1 MNVTDLPLIGI
12 VEWPATPLGRFP
24 ESMICPIVAEQLS
37 ILINRFC
44 NINGVWS
51 EPEYESCLQAIIDRD
66 FDDISSR
73 LNQVRYT
80 PIEGPDPVKL
90 MYSHR

>member
-1 MNVTDLPLIGI
+1 MSITDLPLIHSI
-12 VEWPATPLGRFP
+12 EWPTTRLGTYP
-24 ESMICPIVAEQLS
+24 EPRTCPNITEEL

-44 NINGVWS
+44 NNNGVWS

-73 LNQVRYT
+73 LNQVR
-80 PIEGPDPVKL
+80 
-90 MYSHR
+90 